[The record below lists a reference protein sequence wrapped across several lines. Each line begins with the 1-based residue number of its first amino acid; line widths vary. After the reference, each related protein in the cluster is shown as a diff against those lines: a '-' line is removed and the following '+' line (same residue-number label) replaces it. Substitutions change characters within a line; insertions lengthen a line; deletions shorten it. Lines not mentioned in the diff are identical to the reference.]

1 MIKPESFFN
10 ILINENIDFF
20 SGVPDSFL
28 KNICNYISDN
38 TTDNNHIIAA
48 NEGNALSIG
57 IGYHLAT
64 NNLPLI
70 YMQNSGFGNVINPLL
85 SLADKDVYSIP
96 MLLMIG
102 WRGEPN
108 IKDEP
113 QHKKQGRVT
122 KELLESLEIPF
133 SILSSETSEK
143 EASQIV
149 HKASSFSRDN
159 KTPYALLV
167 KKGTYEDYTSKAN
180 FQEDYSLHREEAIR
194 LVVNS
199 LSDSDIVV
207 STTGFTSRELF
218 EYRGSLEQ
226 GHKRDFLSIG
236 GMGHAN
242 QIALG
247 IALQKP
253 NRIVYCLDGDG
264 SVLMHMGSLAI
275 SGNSNCNNLKHI
287 VFNNGC
293 HDSVGGQP
301 TAAFKIKLKS
311 IAAAMGYDKV
321 LRASTRPEI
330 QDALKELQEFNGKV
344 FLEILIKKGSRS
356 DLGRPTITPYE
367 SKEAFMEFTKS

>member
-1 MIKPESFFN
+1 MLNPELFFN
-10 ILINENIDFF
+10 ILKKENINFF

-28 KNICNYISDN
+28 VNICNYISDN
-38 TTDNNHIIAA
+38 TTEDNHIIAA

-64 NNLPLI
+64 NTLPLI
-70 YMQNSGFGNVINPLL
+70 YMQNSGLGNIVNPLL
-85 SLADKDVYSIP
+85 SLADQDVYSIP

-122 KELLESLEIPF
+122 EELLKSLEIPF

-143 EASQIV
+143 EVSQIV
-149 HKASSFSRDN
+149 QKAVSFSRVN
-159 KTPYALLV
+159 NIPYALLV
-167 KKGTYEDYTSKAN
+167 KKGTYVKYALKTH
-180 FQEDYSLHREEAIR
+180 FQYDFALYREEAIR

-199 LSDSDIVV
+199 LNDLDIVV

-218 EYRGSLEQ
+218 EYREVLGQ
-226 GHKRDFLSIG
+226 DHKRDFLSIG
-236 GMGHAN
+236 GMGHSN

-253 NRIVYCLDGDG
+253 NRLVYCLDGDG
-264 SVLMHMGSLAI
+264 SILMHMGSLAI
-275 SGNSNCNNLKHI
+275 SANSNCNNLKHI

-301 TAAFKIKLKS
+301 TVALRMKLKS

-321 LRASTRPEI
+321 FQASSESEI
-330 QDALKELQEFNGKV
+330 QGALKELQKFNGKV
-344 FLEILIKKGSRS
+344 FLEILVKKGSRS
-356 DLGRPTITPYE
+356 DLGRPTIAPHE
-367 SKEAFMEFTKS
+367 SKKAFMEFIK

>member
-1 MIKPESFFN
+1 MLNPELFFN
-10 ILINENIDFF
+10 ILKKENINFF

-28 KNICNYISDN
+28 VNICNYISDN
-38 TTDNNHIIAA
+38 TTEDNHIIAA

-70 YMQNSGFGNVINPLL
+70 YMQNSGLGNIVNPLL
-85 SLADKDVYSIP
+85 SLADQDVYSIP

-122 KELLESLEIPF
+122 EELLESLEIPF

-143 EASQIV
+143 EVSQIV
-149 HKASSFSRDN
+149 HKAVSFSRVN
-159 KTPYALLV
+159 NTSYALLV
-167 KKGTYEDYTSKAN
+167 KKDTYAKYALKTHFQYDYAL
-180 FQEDYSLHREEAIR
+180 YREEAIR

-199 LSDSDIVV
+199 LSDLDIVV

-218 EYRGSLEQ
+218 EYREVLGQ
-226 GHKRDFLSIG
+226 DHKRDFLSIG
-236 GMGHAN
+236 GMGHSN

-253 NRIVYCLDGDG
+253 NRLVYCLDGDG
-264 SVLMHMGSLAI
+264 SILMHMGSLAI
-275 SGNSNCNNLKHI
+275 SANSNCNNLKHI

-301 TAAFKIKLKS
+301 TVALKIKLKS

-321 LRASTRPEI
+321 IQASSESEI
-330 QDALKELQEFNGKV
+330 QSALKELQKFNGKV
-344 FLEILIKKGSRS
+344 FLEILVKKGSRS
-356 DLGRPTITPYE
+356 DLGRPTIAPHE
-367 SKEAFMEFTKS
+367 SKKAFMEFIK

>member
-1 MIKPESFFN
+1 MLNPESFFN
-10 ILINENIDFF
+10 ILKKENINFF

-28 KNICNYISDN
+28 VNICNYISDN
-38 TTDNNHIIAA
+38 TTEDNHIIAA

-70 YMQNSGFGNVINPLL
+70 YMQNSGLGNIVNPLL
-85 SLADKDVYSIP
+85 SLADQDVYSIP

-102 WRGEPN
+102 WRGESN

-113 QHKKQGRVT
+113 QHRKQGRVT
-122 KELLESLEIPF
+122 EELLESLEIPF

-143 EASQIV
+143 EVSQIV
-149 HKASSFSRDN
+149 HKAVSFSRIN
-159 KTPYALLV
+159 NTPYALLV
-167 KKGTYEDYTSKAN
+167 KKGTYAKYALKTH
-180 FQEDYSLHREEAIR
+180 FQYDFALYREEAIR

-199 LSDSDIVV
+199 LSDLDIVV

-218 EYRGSLEQ
+218 ECREVLGQ
-226 GHKRDFLSIG
+226 DHKRDFLSIG
-236 GMGHAN
+236 GMGHSN

-253 NRIVYCLDGDG
+253 NRLVYCLDGDG
-264 SVLMHMGSLAI
+264 SILMHMGSLAV
-275 SGNSNCNNLKHI
+275 SANSNCNNLKHI

-301 TAAFKIKLKS
+301 TVALKIKLKS
-311 IAAAMGYDKV
+311 IAVAMGYDKV
-321 LRASTRPEI
+321 IQASSESEI
-330 QDALKELQEFNGKV
+330 QGALKELQKFNGKV
-344 FLEILIKKGSRS
+344 FLEILVKKGSRS
-356 DLGRPTITPYE
+356 DLGRPTITPHE
-367 SKEAFMEFTKS
+367 SKKAFMEFIK